1 MDKIEHASKID
12 LLAIRMAK
20 AHRHD
25 LEKRL
30 KKAKTGLTLLPYT
43 VLKLVGSGYD
53 TLTDL
58 AREMFV
64 EPPTL
69 VDAVEI
75 LAKKGYLQRHR
86 DKKDRRKV
94 ALSITNKGKTALH
107 KVPHVEKSDRL
118 LKAIAKIGAEKSGKL
133 ANLLEELYSKLNN

>member
-1 MDKIEHASKID
+1 MDKIEHASAID
-12 LLAIRMAK
+12 LLAIRLAK

-30 KKAKTGLTLLPYT
+30 KKTKTGLTLLPYT
-43 VLKLVGSGYD
+43 VLKLVSFGYE

-69 VDAVEI
+69 VAAVET

-86 DKKDRRKV
+86 SKNDRRKV
-94 ALSITNKGKTALH
+94 ALTITAKGREALH
-107 KVPHVEKSDRL
+107 KVPHVHNTDRL
-118 LKAIAKIGAEKSGKL
+118 LKAIAKLGAAKSGKL
-133 ANLLEELYSKLNN
+133 ADLLEELYSKLNK